1 MNWLKETPDGVLLN
15 IRVVPRASRNEV
27 QGVLGEALKI
37 RVQAPPVEG
46 KANEAVVD
54 FLAETLGVSPNR
66 VTLVSGGKGRD
77 KQVFVKGIQ
86 AAAVLGL
93 VPPSS

>member
-1 MNWLKETPDGVLLN
+1 MNWLKETPDGILLN

-46 KANEAVVD
+46 KANEAVMR
-54 FLAETLGVSPNR
+54 FLAENLGVPRNR
-66 VTLVSGGKGRD
+66 VALVAGDTGRV
-77 KQVFVKGIQ
+77 KQILVRGIQ
-86 AAAVLGL
+86 AEAALRL
-93 VPPSS
+93 APPSS